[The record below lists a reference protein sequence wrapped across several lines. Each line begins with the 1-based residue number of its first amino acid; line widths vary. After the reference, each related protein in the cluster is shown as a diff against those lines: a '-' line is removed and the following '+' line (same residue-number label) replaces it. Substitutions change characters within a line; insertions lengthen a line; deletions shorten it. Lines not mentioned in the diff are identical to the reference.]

1 MSLRKNSVSLDGY
14 LMAEVTNHTTK
25 VMHAARWSFLTE
37 IASKAI
43 GPVVMIVLAR
53 LLMPAEVGIVAAASI
68 VISFSQVFG
77 DMGLSKALIQNT
89 DDELDKIAQIVFWS
103 NIVLAIFVYAVLF
116 LTADWIALLFKDLR
130 VALVVKVQGVQLL
143 LTALCSV
150 QIAQYQ
156 KKLDYKPL
164 FWIRILTVVIPGMA
178 SIPLA
183 LAGFGYWALVAGT
196 LTGSLAQ
203 VVLLWAKV
211 NWRPKLKYDYDL
223 AGKLI
228 KFGLWTSGEA
238 LAGWFLTWVDCLV
251 VGSFL
256 GAAEL
261 GIYRTGS
268 AFVLLIFGLLLS
280 PALTVMYSHFSKINS
295 MGAEHVAK
303 SMQNFIKLFTMV
315 ALPIGITL
323 FAASD
328 VIGNLVFGAKWLGIG
343 TVIGLQG
350 LTQAVG
356 WTVAPNAEAL
366 RATGRPDL
374 NTKIMFFNISYH
386 LPIYLFA
393 ATQGLMFF
401 LWARFACAL
410 ITVLVRVWVMRIM
423 VGIHIGKL
431 LADMKW
437 VVLGGGGMAL
447 TLYGCDRAFCQ
458 MHSIVGVAMALSAAL
473 VVYSSCLWPEKGFA
487 IGVFNRFLNV
497 KASRKSVI
505 Q

>member
-1 MSLRKNSVSLDGY
+1 
-14 LMAEVTNHTTK
+14 MAEMTNHTTK

-43 GPVVMIVLAR
+43 GPVIMIVLAR

-89 DDELDKIAQIVFWS
+89 DDELEKITQIVFWS

-116 LTADWIALLFKDLR
+116 LTADWIALIFKDLR

-156 KKLDYKPL
+156 RKLDYKPL
-164 FWIRILTVVIPGMA
+164 FWMRILTVVIPGMA

-196 LTGSLAQ
+196 LSGSLAQ
-203 VVLLWAKV
+203 VVLLWVKV
-211 NWRPKLKYDYDL
+211 NWRPKFKYDYDL

-228 KFGLWTSGEA
+228 KFGLWASGEA
-238 LAGWFLTWVDCLV
+238 LAGWFLVWADCLV
-251 VGSFL
+251 VGAFL

-268 AFVLLIFGLLLS
+268 AFVILIFGLLLS

-295 MGAEHVAK
+295 IGSEHVTQ
-303 SMQNFIKLFTMV
+303 SMQNFIKLFTII

-323 FAASD
+323 FAAGEA
-328 VIGNLVFGAKWLGIG
+328 VGNLVFGTKWLGIG

-356 WTVAPNAEAL
+356 WIVAPNAEAL

-374 NTKIMFFNISYH
+374 NAKIMFFSISYH

-401 LWARFACAL
+401 LWTRFVCAL
-410 ITVLVRVWVMRIM
+410 LTVLVRIWVMRHM
-423 VGIHIGKL
+423 VGIHIEKL
-431 LADMKW
+431 LVDMKW
-437 VVLGGGGMAL
+437 VALGAGGMAL
-447 TLYGCDRAFCQ
+447 TLIVCGRFFSQ
-458 MHSIVGVAMALSAAL
+458 VHSTLGSMIALFAAL
-473 VVYSSCLWPEKGFA
+473 VVYGSCLWPEKGFA
-487 IGVFNRFLNV
+487 TNIVSRFLNV
-497 KASRKSVI
+497 KASRKSVT